1 MEKLNIR
8 VLKLKEDAILPEKAH
23 EDDAGYDL
31 FAREAVV
38 IPASESR
45 LVPTGIAL
53 GLPPLTEAQI
63 RPRSGLA
70 LKNQITL
77 LNTPGTIDA
86 GYRGEIGVIMIN
98 HGKQAFEVTK
108 GMKIAQMVIG
118 RVWPAQLTL
127 VEGLEDT
134 ERGGGG
140 FGSTGT
146 GSTAAGSAGIGSSAA
161 SPTKE

>member
-1 MEKLNIR
+1 MEKLEIR
-8 VLKLKEDAILPEKAH
+8 VLKLREDAILPEKAH

-31 FAREAVV
+31 FAQEGVV
-38 IPASESR
+38 IPPGESR

-53 GLPPLTEAQI
+53 GLPPMTEAQI

-98 HGKQAFEVTK
+98 HGKQDFEVK
-108 GMKIAQMVIG
+108 KAMKIAQMVIG
-118 RVWPAQLTL
+118 RVWPTELTPA
-127 VEGLEDT
+127 ESLENT
-134 ERGGGG
+134 ERGSGG
-140 FGSTGT
+140 FGSTGS
-146 GSTAAGSAGIGSSAA
+146 GPAKG
-161 SPTKE
+161 